1 MDGSFYSEA
10 QGDTA
15 AAVLTVDLDAVR
27 RNYRA
32 LVARLAPTRVS
43 AVVKAD
49 AYGLGVA
56 RVAPALFDA
65 GCRDFF
71 VAHLDEAL
79 ALRERLPDTARLFVL
94 NGLQHG
100 TEAVCARAGIV
111 PVLNAP
117 AQVRA
122 WASLARKTGE
132 TLPAVLQVDTG
143 MSRLGL
149 SDAEADALASDPSA
163 LRGVRFL
170 FLMSHLASADEPENA
185 QNAMQRAALG
195 TFAARFPGVPLCLAN
210 SGGLFLGA
218 RYHAAMV
225 RPGIVLYGGAPTAG
239 AANALEPVV
248 RLDVR
253 VIQTRE
259 VPAGARVG
267 YGGSHVAAAPMRL
280 ATIAAGYADGLPH
293 SLSNRGAAYFGATR
307 LPIVGRVSMDTITL
321 DISTLPVGAVEAG
334 SLVELIGPHQTL
346 EQLAADAGTIAYE
359 ILTRLGPRYARR
371 YR

>member
-1 MDGSFYSEA
+1 MDGSFGAEA
-10 QGDTA
+10 HAETA
-15 AAVLTVDLDAVR
+15 AAVLTVDLGAVQ

-32 LVARLAPTRVS
+32 LAERLAPARVS

-71 VAHLDEAL
+71 VAHLEEAL
-79 ALRERLPDTARLFVL
+79 SLRARLPRAARLFVL
-94 NGLQHG
+94 NGLQPG
-100 TEAVCARAGIV
+100 AEATCARAGIV
-111 PVLNAP
+111 PVLNTP
-117 AQVRA
+117 GQVRA
-122 WASLARKTGE
+122 WAARARDTGE

-149 SDAEADALASDPSA
+149 SHADADALAADPSA
-163 LRGVRFL
+163 LRGVRLL
-170 FLMSHLASADEPENA
+170 FVMSHLASADEPGNGQNGA
-185 QNAMQRAALG
+185 QLAALEA
-195 TFAARFPGVPLCLAN
+195 FAARFPGVPLSLAN
-210 SGGLFLGA
+210 SGGIFLGA
-218 RYHAAMV
+218 GYRAAMV
-225 RPGIVLYGGAPTAG
+225 RPGFVLYGGAPTAG
-239 AANALEPVV
+239 AANALEPVL

-259 VPAGARVG
+259 VAPGARVG
-267 YGGSHVAAAPMRL
+267 YGGRFVAPAPMRL
-280 ATIAAGYADGLPH
+280 ATVAAGYADGLPYG
-293 SLSNRGAAYFGATR
+293 LGGRGAAYVGATR

-321 DISTLPVGAVEAG
+321 DVSALPAHALDAG
-334 SLVELIGPHQTL
+334 SRVELIGPHQTL

-371 YR
+371 YV